1 MKFASTI
8 IGLSALAAS
17 SNAAPTA
24 AGTADLTAEK
34 FLVGL
39 NGTSESHSSHSTVTA
54 MTLLDY
60 ANIVLIPI
68 QPST

>member
-1 MKFASTI
+1 MKLTSTI
-8 IGLSALAAS
+8 IGLTALAAS

-24 AGTADLTAEK
+24 AGTADLSADK

-39 NGTSESHSSHSTVTA
+39 NGTSESHSSHFTVTA
-54 MTLLDY
+54 MALPDDV
-60 ANIVLIPI
+60 NIVLIPL